1 MPNDRTDTA
10 TLAARLDAVERA
22 LTDETRTAPGSAAE
36 PKSASTDP
44 DAPDFSDASD
54 PSDASNVPDAS
65 GAESERTDARAAD
78 GAAVR
83 RLERR
88 VEELAA
94 ELDAVR
100 GLLGGVEAVN
110 ESVERRA
117 NLALAAVEEAT
128 TDREADGLVVERL
141 PDGDD
146 VRDDPPSAVDAV
158 EEGEDSATSLAAR
171 LREAL

>member
-36 PKSASTDP
+36 REPASTDP
-44 DAPDFSDASD
+44 DDSDLSGAL
-54 PSDASNVPDAS
+54 NVPDAP
-65 GAESERTDARAAD
+65 GAESERSDAVAAD
-78 GAAVR
+78 GDAVR

-117 NLALAAVEEAT
+117 NLALAAAERAR
-128 TDREADGLVVERL
+128 TDRETDGLVVERL

-146 VRDDPPSAVDAV
+146 VRDDRSSAVDAV
-158 EEGEDSATSLAAR
+158 EAEREDSAASLAAR